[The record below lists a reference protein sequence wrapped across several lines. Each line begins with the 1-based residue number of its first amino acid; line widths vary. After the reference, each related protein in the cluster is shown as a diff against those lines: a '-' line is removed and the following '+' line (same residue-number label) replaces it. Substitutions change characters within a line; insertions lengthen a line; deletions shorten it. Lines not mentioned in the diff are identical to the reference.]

1 MNCIVSDEQN
11 DPPRH
16 RLNIV
21 IKVLEL
27 DWIGEDWSMLTVEFK
42 GVIETNVY
50 WVGFFGLLEIKK

>member
-1 MNCIVSDEQN
+1 MNSIVSDEQN
-11 DPPRH
+11 DSPSH

-42 GVIETNVY
+42 GVIGIKVY
-50 WVGFFGLLEIKK
+50 WVNVCGNVVT